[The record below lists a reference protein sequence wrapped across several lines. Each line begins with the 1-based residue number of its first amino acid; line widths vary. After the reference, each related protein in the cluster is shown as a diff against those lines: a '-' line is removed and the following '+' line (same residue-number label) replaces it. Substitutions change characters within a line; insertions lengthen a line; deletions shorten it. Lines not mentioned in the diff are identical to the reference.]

1 MAIFNPIPQ
10 KAQTKEILA
19 LIMAVDKK
27 NIKELERQRR
37 ENSSP
42 ESLCYVRDQ
51 NVVVVNLQL

>member
-27 NIKELERQRR
+27 ISKSLRDR

-42 ESLCYVRDQ
+42 ESMCYVRDQ

>member
-10 KAQTKEILA
+10 KAQTKEIPA

-27 NIKELERQRR
+27 ISK
-37 ENSSP
+37 
-42 ESLCYVRDQ
+42 SLRDSGGRILVLKVCYVRDQ